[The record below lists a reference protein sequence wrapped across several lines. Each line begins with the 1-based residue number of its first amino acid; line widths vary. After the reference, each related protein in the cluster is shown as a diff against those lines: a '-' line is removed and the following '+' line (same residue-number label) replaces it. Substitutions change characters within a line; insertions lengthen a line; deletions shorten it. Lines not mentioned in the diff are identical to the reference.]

1 MNQLNIPTQIIDC
14 QNYIAGKWQ
23 VGHGT
28 PLNIMS
34 PYTGK
39 KIGQT
44 VASTLDD
51 VNAAVQGAT
60 LAGRDWGKVA
70 LRDRCAVMFKFRE
83 ILLRDIDLISHIISS
98 ESGKTLAESKAGL
111 SKGIEVTEFA
121 LSIQNIDLGAKMQV
135 SSGVFCELRREPLG
149 VVAGITPFNFPAMVP
164 LWMIPNA
171 VTLGNAFIWKPS
183 EKTPLT
189 SIFIAKALLEAGL
202 PPGVLSIV
210 HGGRETVEHILDH
223 KGISAAAF
231 VGSTPV
237 ARSIYNRGCAA
248 GKRVLALGGAKNHI
262 FLLPDADPAMAAKG
276 ITDSFTGC
284 AGQRCMAASVL
295 LAVGDVDAIIENII
309 LQAQQILPGISLG
322 AIITPESLKSQH
334 AAIELGV
341 KEGAKLLL
349 DGRNPK
355 IPSEYTEGNW
365 LAPTILDHVKP
376 EQNLARIELFGPI
389 LTIMRCKNLSQAI
402 AIENACEYG
411 NAASVYTSSGDAAER
426 IATEATAGMIGINLA
441 LPVPREPFSFGGIH
455 SSKFG
460 HGDIT
465 GRSSIEFWSD
475 VKKISTKWSP
485 QKESNWMNQ

>member
-1 MNQLNIPTQIIDC
+1 MTHVQIPGQIIEC
-14 QNYIAGKWQ
+14 QNYVAGKWQ
-23 VGHGT
+23 SANGL
-28 PLNIMS
+28 PLNIVS
-34 PYTGK
+34 PYTGN
-39 KIGQT
+39 KIGQIVCSTADDVDSAVKGAT
-44 VASTLDD
+44 VA
-51 VNAAVQGAT
+51 ARQWA
-60 LAGRDWGKVA
+60 KVA
-70 LRDRCAVMFKFRE
+70 LRDRCNVMFKFRE
-83 ILLRDIDLISHIISS
+83 ILLRDLEKIAHIVCS
-98 ESGKTLAESKAGL
+98 ESGKTLSEAKAGIL
-111 SKGIEVTEFA
+111 KGIEVTEFA

-135 SSGVFCELRREPLG
+135 SSGVYCELRRESLG

-189 SIFIAKALLEAGL
+189 SILIANALQEAGL

-210 HGGRETVEHILDH
+210 HGGRETVEAILDH

-237 ARSIYNRGCAA
+237 ARAIYSRGCAA

-262 FLLPDADPAMAAKG
+262 FLLPDADPVMAAKG
-276 ITDSFTGC
+276 IADSFTGC

-295 LAVGDVDAIIENII
+295 LAVGDVDSIIENII
-309 LQAQQILPGISLG
+309 QVAQQAQPGISMG
-322 AIITPESLKSQH
+322 AIISAESLKNQS
-334 AAIELGV
+334 AAIEAGV

-355 IPSEYTEGNW
+355 IPAEYANGNW
-365 LAPTILDHVKP
+365 LAPTIIDYVKP

-389 LTIMRCKNLSQAI
+389 LTIIRCNNLSQAI
-402 AIENACEYG
+402 AIENACEFG

-426 IATEATAGMIGINLA
+426 ISTEAMAGMIGINLA

-455 SSKFG
+455 ASKFG

-465 GRSSIEFWSD
+465 GRSGIEFWSD

-485 QKESNWMNQ
+485 QKETNWMNQ